1 MQETLA
7 QKTAI
12 DKYISDNKIVIDE
25 YIEEDSISG
34 YKTKLDNRTDLMK
47 IKKMALNNEIDKLIV
62 FNIDRIGRRMELV
75 GFIALLNECGVK
87 ILSVTEGCL
96 NEGNDTDSLFTSIKM
111 WMAENES
118 RKISHR
124 VKAGKRAVA
133 LKGEFLGGVSNYGY
147 KVDNKKLIIDKEES
161 EVMKLAFNLYIEG
174 GSKLVLD
181 TFTEKGI
188 LKRGNPWTRTKLI
201 KTLKNTIYRG
211 QKPLESGIIPH
222 DENLRIV
229 SDEIF
234 YRAQELMQMRT
245 TRKKGHTTKFIN
257 RSDALLEGLLF
268 HECGDGEIRKLHV
281 DYGNYG
287 IYKNQKEKKLLYRCS
302 HCKNYR
308 YEGIKKSYGG
318 KKYHKIIEEHIS
330 DVLNNLCVEKL
341 EHEFNETKSED
352 LEQIKIFI
360 NNTNINL
367 GKKRTA
373 LNNAIITLEKIFT
386 LESSMDMETVNTMIL
401 RLKSEIA
408 ELEKSLEDSKCELAK
423 LEMKNINAEM
433 LVEKYKDFQY
443 IYEIAE
449 LSDKK
454 KILQELIDKIII
466 DKTDIEIILNI

>member
-1 MQETLA
+1 MKKNVCLLRVSTDMQETLA
-7 QKTAI
+7 QKAAI
-12 DKYISDNKIVIDE
+12 DKYILDNKIVIDE

-34 YKTKLDNRTDLMK
+34 YKTKLDNRIDLMK

-181 TFTEKGI
+181 TFAEKGI
-188 LKRGNPWTRTKLI
+188 LKRGKPWTRTKLI

-245 TRKKGHTTKFIN
+245 TRKKGQTTKFIN

-287 IYKNQKEKKLLYRCS
+287 IYRNQKEKKLLYRCS

-318 KKYHKIIEEHIS
+318 KKYHKIIEEHIIN
-330 DVLNNLCVEKL
+330 VLNNLCIEKL
-341 EHEFNETKSED
+341 EHEFNETKSDD
-352 LEQIKIFI
+352 LEQIKVFI

-367 GKKRTA
+367 RKKRIA
-373 LNNAIITLEKIFT
+373 LNNATITLK
-386 LESSMDMETVNTMIL
+386 
-401 RLKSEIA
+401 
-408 ELEKSLEDSKCELAK
+408 
-423 LEMKNINAEM
+423 KNI
-433 LVEKYKDFQY
+433 Y
-443 IYEIAE
+443 IR
-449 LSDKK
+449 K
-454 KILQELIDKIII
+454 
-466 DKTDIEIILNI
+466 